1 MNAEPAG
8 MAPAAPTARTSRIE
22 CTFDNDPRLIAS
34 LGVVISHAAK
44 RAGLSEKT
52 QEHVTTAAVEASRE
66 MLTSAN
72 GNGTGA
78 SKTKLIVEEFSDR
91 LEVTIES
98 AAGAK
103 PEGFR
108 KRLEAAGTDRVR
120 CDGRE
125 GRVRVTLVKSC
136 GAAKSGSTT

>member
-8 MAPAAPTARTSRIE
+8 KSPVVPTGRTSRIE

-44 RAGLSEKT
+44 RAGLPEKT
-52 QEHVTTAAVEASRE
+52 QEDVATAAVEASRE
-66 MLTSAN
+66 MLIPAN
-72 GNGTGA
+72 GKGSEP

-103 PEGFR
+103 PEGIR
-108 KRLEAAGTDRVR
+108 KRLEGTDPDRIR
-120 CDGRE
+120 CDGRD
-125 GRVRVTLVKSC
+125 GQVRLTLLKSC

>member
-1 MNAEPAG
+1 
-8 MAPAAPTARTSRIE
+8 
-22 CTFDNDPRLIAS
+22 
-34 LGVVISHAAK
+34 VVVSHAAK

-66 MLTSAN
+66 MLTPAS
-72 GNGTGA
+72 GNGVGA

-103 PEGFR
+103 PEAFR
-108 KRLEAAGTDRVR
+108 KRLEAAGTNRVR

>member
-1 MNAEPAG
+1 MPRSGPGYPKKRRSMSPPPQSRRPA
-8 MAPAAPTARTSRIE
+8 R
-22 CTFDNDPRLIAS
+22 CLI
-34 LGVVISHAAK
+34 
-44 RAGLSEKT
+44 
-52 QEHVTTAAVEASRE
+52 
-66 MLTSAN
+66 SAN
-72 GNGTGA
+72 GERTGA

-125 GRVRVTLVKSC
+125 GLVRVTLIKSC